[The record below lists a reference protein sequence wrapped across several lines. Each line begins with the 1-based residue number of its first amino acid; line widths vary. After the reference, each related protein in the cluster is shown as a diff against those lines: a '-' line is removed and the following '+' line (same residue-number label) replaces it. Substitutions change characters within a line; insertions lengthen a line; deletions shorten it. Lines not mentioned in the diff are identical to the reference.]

1 MNINCNQSKSTR
13 IIRQVYGIPLHRY
26 VQVQRLERA
35 AALITEGEVNIFEAA
50 IKSGYINMSHF
61 AK

>member
-1 MNINCNQSKSTR
+1 MNIKCNQSKLPSLF
-13 IIRQVYGIPLHRY
+13 RQVYGIPLHRY

-50 IKSGYINMSHF
+50 IISGYTNMSHF

>member
-1 MNINCNQSKSTR
+1 MNIKCNPLL
-13 IIRQVYGIPLHRY
+13 QVNRFSPDKYYEGK
-26 VQVQRLERA
+26 QALERA

>member
-1 MNINCNQSKSTR
+1 M
-13 IIRQVYGIPLHRY
+13 YGIPLHRY

-50 IKSGYINMSHF
+50 IISGYTNMSHF

>member
-1 MNINCNQSKSTR
+1 MNINCNPLL
-13 IIRQVYGIPLHRY
+13 QVNRFSPDRDYEGK
-26 VQVQRLERA
+26 QALERA

-50 IKSGYINMSHF
+50 IKSGYTNMSHF